1 MKASHFIFQTT
12 YPQTGELVWY
22 NTLNG
27 ALLAFDQN
35 YHAQLAD
42 IYHKQRDIVIGDDLT
57 QLLFDEGFLI
67 HDDVDEIDI
76 VKQRNALGITDANR
90 LDVIIMPNMNC
101 NFSCVYCYES
111 HHKSGMDDVT
121 EERLIG
127 WLQKMIPNYKA
138 VLISWFGGEPLL
150 SYPVILRVQEKV
162 QALCKAYNVILHG
175 HITTNGSLLDITKAK
190 NLLALGVHSYQI
202 TLDGPAETHNQMR
215 PLKGGGASFEAVHEN
230 ICALAALEPTPH
242 IKLRVNFDERNVTRI
257 RELLHT
263 IPVGLRPSMTLVC
276 EKIFTESFGVVQE
289 TMERTA
295 EIEDIQAYAVEIGFR
310 PDHEAM
316 EPNRFTFCYADRA
329 NQFTINYNG
338 DIFKCTVQK
347 FDTKHRLARLDDN
360 ANIEW
365 EEGRLERWMALPAFE
380 EKCEACVFMPLCMG
394 GCRKLR
400 AIFGSVGD
408 DCLAPFKGFDRKVQ
422 HYYAS
427 TLQESVNQIQIS

>member
-1 MKASHFIFQTT
+1 MKTTRFLFQTEF
-12 YPQTGELVWY
+12 PDSGELLLY

-27 ALLAFDQN
+27 ALIAFEKDRYNQITEILYGGEFN
-35 YHAQLAD
+35 ALNNEVANVLYE
-42 IYHKQRDIVIGDDLT
+42 
-57 QLLFDEGFLI
+57 EGFLV
-67 HDDVDEIDI
+67 DDNLNEIEI
-76 VKQRNALGITDANR
+76 VKKRNALGIADSNR

-101 NFSCVYCYES
+101 NFSCVYCYET

-121 EERLIG
+121 EERLIA

-162 QALCKAYNVILHG
+162 QALCKAHNVILHG

-242 IKLRVNFDERNVTRI
+242 IKLRVNFDERNVARI

-347 FDTKHRLARLDDN
+347 FGTKHRLARLGDN
-360 ANIEW
+360 GNIEW
-365 EEGRLERWMALPAFE
+365 EAGRLERWMALPAFE

-427 TLQESVNQIQIS
+427 TIQESVNQIQIS